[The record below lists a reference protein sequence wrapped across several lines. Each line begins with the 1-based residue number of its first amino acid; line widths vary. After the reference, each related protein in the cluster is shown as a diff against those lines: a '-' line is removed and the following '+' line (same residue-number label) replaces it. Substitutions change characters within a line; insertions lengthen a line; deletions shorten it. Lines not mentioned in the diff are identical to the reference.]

1 MASIKLKLRTSSV
14 QEKEGRLYYQVIH
27 NRVVR
32 QIHTEYRIFSSE
44 WDAEHSSVILPS
56 SATPQRQTYLL
67 SLKDTL
73 EADRKKL
80 QLVIARLDK
89 EGQSYTADT
98 VVGNFHEEKEL
109 HGIIGY
115 TLELNEK
122 LRSIGKKRMV
132 ARYTTTLNSL
142 QRYLK
147 GDDVPLEEIDGTMIQ
162 GYEQWLKDS
171 GLCRNTTSFYIRNLR
186 TIYNHAIDD
195 GLVISSSPFKNVY
208 TGIDKTVKRALPLEI
223 IKQLKNLDL
232 SLTPRMELARD
243 MFLFSFYT
251 RGMSFIDMAQ
261 LTPSNLHGG
270 TLTYRRQKTSQ
281 QLHIKWEPAMQEIV
295 EKYKTEDSPYL
306 LPIAKGEGSLFWRQ
320 YKNAYSRIT
329 KQLKKVGEIIGLSI
343 PLTTYVARHSW
354 ASIAHNLNIS
364 MEVISRGM
372 GHDSEQTTQIYIK
385 TIDNDAIRRANERII
400 RLLRH

>member
-1 MASIKLKLRTSSV
+1 MASIKLKFRTSSV

-32 QIHTEYRIFSSE
+32 QIQTAYRIYSSE
-44 WDAEHSSVILPS
+44 WDAVHSSVILPS
-56 SATPQRQTYLL
+56 SAIPQRNNYLQE
-67 SLKDTL
+67 LKETL
-73 EADRKKL
+73 ETDRKKL
-80 QLVIARLDK
+80 LLVIARLDK
-89 EGQSYTADT
+89 EGHPYSADT
-98 VVGNFHEEKEL
+98 VVEHFHEGKEL
-109 HGIIGY
+109 QGIIGY

-122 LRSIGKKRMV
+122 LRRIGKKRMV

-195 GLVISSSPFKNVY
+195 GLVISSSPFKHVY
-208 TGIDKTVKRALPLEI
+208 TGIDKTIKRALPLEI

-232 SLTPRMELARD
+232 SLTPRLELARD
-243 MFLFSFYT
+243 IFLFSFYT

-354 ASIAHNLNIS
+354 ASIAKSKNVPIS
-364 MEVISRGM
+364 TISEAL
-372 GHDSEQTTQIYIK
+372 GHDSEKTTQIYLSSLD
-385 TIDNDAIRRANERII
+385 TSVVDNANNLII
-400 RLLRH
+400 NSL